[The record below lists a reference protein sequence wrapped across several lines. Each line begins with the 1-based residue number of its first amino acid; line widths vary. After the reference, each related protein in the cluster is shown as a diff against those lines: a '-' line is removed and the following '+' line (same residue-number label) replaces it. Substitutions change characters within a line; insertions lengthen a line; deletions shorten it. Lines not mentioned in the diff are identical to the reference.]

1 MPAMAAAIVSRSLTR
16 ETGMGFGVL
25 IMAMGGI
32 TLADG
37 IIPIVGAD
45 GVKCDVVPAS
55 SGFHLGGGGGG
66 HSPPLG
72 ISLPPLGIFTFP
84 IIQYCEMK

>member
-1 MPAMAAAIVSRSLTR
+1 MPATAAAIVSRSLTR
-16 ETGMGFGVL
+16 EAGMGFGVL

-55 SGFHLGGGGGG
+55 V
-66 HSPPLG
+66 
-72 ISLPPLGIFTFP
+72 
-84 IIQYCEMK
+84 